1 MFQESSQA
9 CTCKLWLQ
17 LSVEETEPHS
27 DQTMATSSLQLSK
40 CEHPKTIPSIGRRQQ
55 RWSNA
60 ESIPSDLSV
69 SMPKGGFYLSD
80 MGERF
85 KMELHF
91 QLESLSIF
99 KRKIKFPFEN
109 KQDQLNLCEEER
121 SRTPGH
127 RSQGWGKGASQ
138 VSSLGPLN
146 YWPRTGTLRGRTG
159 RACPLSQP
167 PGTSA
172 HSPLWPLARTTSH
185 LPFIL
190 SAEAWS
196 RMALQPMPCSLP
208 EKLPFALPQERHPAL
223 PWAGEKRKGS
233 PSCLPILPPRLHSLV
248 W

>member
-1 MFQESSQA
+1 
-9 CTCKLWLQ
+9 
-17 LSVEETEPHS
+17 
-27 DQTMATSSLQLSK
+27 
-40 CEHPKTIPSIGRRQQ
+40 
-55 RWSNA
+55 
-60 ESIPSDLSV
+60 
-69 SMPKGGFYLSD
+69 
-80 MGERF
+80 
-85 KMELHF
+85 MELHF

-121 SRTPGH
+121 SHTPGH
-127 RSQGWGKGASQ
+127 RSQGWGKRASQ

-172 HSPLWPLARTTSH
+172 HSPLWSLAWTTSH
-185 LPFIL
+185 LSFIL

-208 EKLPFALPQERHPAL
+208 EKLPFTLPQERHPAL
-223 PWAGEKRKGS
+223 PWAGEKRKGF
-233 PSCLPILPPRLHSLV
+233 PSCLPILPTEAPLLGVVTLLWVPLLILCSLRLMAPEDGTGGYGARGRP
-248 W
+248 